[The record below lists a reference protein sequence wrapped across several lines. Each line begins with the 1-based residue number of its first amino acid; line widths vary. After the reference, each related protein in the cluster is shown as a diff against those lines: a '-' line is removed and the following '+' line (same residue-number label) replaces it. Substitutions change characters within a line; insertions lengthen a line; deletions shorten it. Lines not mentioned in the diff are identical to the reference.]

1 MEKHIKVVHK
11 KKKPFRCV
19 AGCNRKFGT
28 KIELQRHNKY
38 YHQAEN
44 ETVQEELKPSE
55 PSPKAKKGKKN
66 AKIVPKKKGKKNA
79 KIVQKKKGKKNAKIV
94 PEKKGKEEAM
104 AFENIA
110 IPEES
115 EADNA
120 PVKTVPEITGGDEA
134 ENGTVQED
142 LKPSEP
148 YPKA

>member
-79 KIVQKKKGKKNAKIV
+79 KIV